1 MNHTPFRG
9 LIYLI
14 LAILI
19 MAVQLSNI
27 QAQTQEKASGE
38 KVGGLAPSG
47 SGVEKAFQD
56 ARENFLRKEYQKAA
70 VEIDRGAAFLDKEAE
85 LATEA
90 RKKALIASARE
101 LDQLADRERKGAV
114 HSVQEL
120 EQAFARA
127 EHTLAGYY
135 HSKALESWY
144 GKAVPDA
151 GRNLKAAAVHLEN
164 ALNWAGQRL
173 EAGGVQ
179 AIREGKEIGEKMEKG
194 GGWVDSE
201 VRKGI
206 EDIGKE
212 IDETG
217 HKIGVFR

>member
-9 LIYLI
+9 LFYLI

-47 SGVEKAFQD
+47 SGVGKAFHD
-56 ARENFLRKEYQKAA
+56 ARESFLREEYQKAA
-70 VEIDRGAAFLDKEAE
+70 IEIDRGAAFLDKEAE

-90 RKKALIASARE
+90 RKKALVASARE
-101 LDQLADRERKGAV
+101 LDELADRERKGAV
-114 HSVQEL
+114 HSIQEL

-127 EHTLAGYY
+127 EHALAGYY

-144 GKAVPDA
+144 GKAVSDA
-151 GRNLKAAAVHLEN
+151 GRHLKAAAVHLEK
-164 ALNWAGQRL
+164 ALTWAGQEKESGRL
-173 EAGGVQ
+173 RV
-179 AIREGKEIGEKMEKG
+179 IREGKQVGEKMEKG
-194 GGWVDSE
+194 GGWVESE
-201 VRKGI
+201 VRTGI

-217 HKIGVFR
+217 HKIGVFK